1 MLLQEQ
7 AEGDDEIDDEAEL
20 NLEKVEEE
28 MAADYSEEV
37 FLWTKS
43 LKSKY
48 RYLHI
53 PLPFLLNWFDIFLK
67 KLLNVPLD
75 GV

>member
-37 FLWTKS
+37 FLWPKS
-43 LKSKY
+43 LKSKN
-48 RYLHI
+48 RYFLI

>member
-28 MAADYSEEV
+28 IKLITEEH
-37 FLWTKS
+37 FE
-43 LKSKY
+43 
-48 RYLHI
+48 
-53 PLPFLLNWFDIFLK
+53 
-67 KLLNVPLD
+67 
-75 GV
+75 